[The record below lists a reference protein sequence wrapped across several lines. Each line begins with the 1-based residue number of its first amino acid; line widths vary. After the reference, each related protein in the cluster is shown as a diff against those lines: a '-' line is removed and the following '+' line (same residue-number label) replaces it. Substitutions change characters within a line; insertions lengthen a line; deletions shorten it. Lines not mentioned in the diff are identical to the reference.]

1 MVPTHSGSEARRAR
15 DGAAGLRPDNRV
27 IDVAFPLSGGNLPAD
42 HALALLDAV
51 RARLA
56 WFGAEPGSGI
66 HPLRANATDY
76 GVALLARRAKLVLR
90 VPEARVS
97 DALALQGCA
106 LDVAGCRLRLGE
118 GQTRPLRASAT
129 LAAGAVTFGEADS
142 EGFERSV
149 RAALVEI
156 GVDCGFISGR
166 RRAARAG
173 SRTIAGFS
181 LALHGLQPDDSL
193 VVQALGLG
201 GERAL
206 GWGLFVPAKAIA

>member
-1 MVPTHSGSEARRAR
+1 MAPAGAEARRAR
-15 DGAAGLRPDNRV
+15 ERAGARREDIRV
-27 IDVAFPLSGGNLPAD
+27 VDVAFPLGGGSLPAD
-42 HALALLDAV
+42 HPLALLDAV

-66 HPLRANATDY
+66 HPLRTNATDY
-76 GVALLARRAKLVLR
+76 GVALLAQRAKLVLR

-97 DALALQGCA
+97 AVLALGGCA
-106 LDVAGCRLRLGE
+106 LDVSGSRLDLGE
-118 GQTRPLRASAT
+118 GRTRPLRASAT
-129 LAAGAVTFGEADS
+129 LAAGAVTFGQADV
-142 EGFERSV
+142 EGFERSA
-149 RAALVEI
+149 RTALAEI